1 MKMKNGSQRSMMSAM
16 SATVIALH
24 LGAMSMLVGCTSGPA
39 LPPTPNLY
47 RDGDVSAM
55 TQIAPDRRTIEV
67 DILYGTDR
75 EPNESR
81 SAARRYYDE
90 RRSHSLAVG
99 NVSVR
104 FGEDLSWDD
113 LVRDSLDPKGRR
125 VPLEIVAVEELV
137 RFPSSV
143 SLPVRAADGELDD
156 GPEFIATRADAEQA
170 VRDEVSRRLV
180 SADRKEVFLY
190 IHGVGNSFSDPMYR
204 MAELW
209 QFLGRPGV
217 PAVYTWPA
225 IKGGG
230 PLRGYTYA
238 RESSEFTVYH
248 LRQFLMAVASCP
260 DVERIHILAHSRG
273 TGITLSVLSHLRML
287 YFDDPERGRRELKLG
302 NVILAAPDIDLSVAQ
317 QRFRPDQVFKILDR
331 LTIYVTPEDKAL
343 GIAQFL
349 FSSLARLGAT
359 TGKDLTPEQT
369 AAMKSD
375 RLGLDPIEVKVKQKG
390 AHGHTYW
397 IDNPAVLSDVILI
410 LRDDLPPGAENGRPL
425 IRAET
430 GLWEIYDGYPFAGP
444 HVEPAATY
452 RGASR

>member
-1 MKMKNGSQRSMMSAM
+1 MKMRNGSQRRSMMSAM

-39 LPPTPNLY
+39 LPTTPNLY

-113 LVRDSLDPKGRR
+113 LVRESLDPKGRR

-156 GPEFIATRADAEQA
+156 APEFIATRADAEQA
-170 VRDEVSRRLV
+170 VRDEVSRRLA
-180 SADRKEVFLY
+180 SADRKEVFVY

-209 QFLGRPGV
+209 HFLGRPGV
-217 PAVYTWPA
+217 PVVYTWPA

-248 LRQFLMAVASCP
+248 LRQFLHGRGVMPRRRAYPHPRPQPRYGRHAVGAQPSANA
-260 DVERIHILAHSRG
+260 VLRRSRTRPAGAEARQRHPGGAGHRPECRAATLPSRPGLQDPRSHDDLRDARGQG
-273 TGITLSVLSHLRML
+273 TGNRPVPLQQP
-287 YFDDPERGRRELKLG
+287 DPPRRHDRQGPDAGADRGDEER
-302 NVILAAPDIDLSVAQ
+302 S
-317 QRFRPDQVFKILDR
+317 
-331 LTIYVTPEDKAL
+331 
-343 GIAQFL
+343 
-349 FSSLARLGAT
+349 
-359 TGKDLTPEQT
+359 
-369 AAMKSD
+369 
-375 RLGLDPIEVKVKQKG
+375 
-390 AHGHTYW
+390 
-397 IDNPAVLSDVILI
+397 
-410 LRDDLPPGAENGRPL
+410 PGTR
-425 IRAET
+425 
-430 GLWEIYDGYPFAGP
+430 
-444 HVEPAATY
+444 
-452 RGASR
+452 SRSRSR